1 MSASGDCR
9 AQYGLFAMR
18 PATANREFAAAEQL
32 NQIRGASMDSS
43 SLSMATPSEKN
54 SYAGQQIVG
63 TSGESL
69 FSRSTMIAWLLAGG
83 ASTLPTLPIP
93 ASADFSQQTP
103 FLSCPT

>member
-1 MSASGDCR
+1 
-9 AQYGLFAMR
+9 MR

-83 ASTLPTLPIP
+83 ALLVQVLPKGRYRGFRGELL
-93 ASADFSQQTP
+93 
-103 FLSCPT
+103 FLACRDPLHWGCVRLGPLV